1 MNAVSELTRENLKLK
16 DALIYYEAQFEF
28 MMKASEQNKKDK
40 WLLLP
45 YHFSSIY
52 LNPNPNDDKT
62 NPKTMLKMLISC
74 FAFYKSFFLLNS
86 RAPLSYQHIYNITLK

>member
-40 WLLLP
+40 WLLFHH
-45 YHFSSIY
+45 HFSFNNLNPKSIY
-52 LNPNPNDDKT
+52 DNSNPRTILNIV
-62 NPKTMLKMLISC
+62 IS
-74 FAFYKSFFLLNS
+74 FFIFRKSFFHLNS
-86 RAPLSYQHIYNITLK
+86 RTPIIPNI

>member
-40 WLLLP
+40 WLLFP
-45 YHFSSIY
+45 YYFSPIY
-52 LNPNPNDDKT
+52 PDPNPNDDKA
-62 NPKTMLKMLISC
+62 NPKTILKLLISC
-74 FAFYKSFFLLNS
+74 FTFYESFFLLNS
-86 RAPLSYQHIYNITLK
+86 RALIIPTYI